1 MLNDL
6 MSNLYFIFRLLW
18 ERWSSDWIWVM
29 YRTSLTRPSHVL
41 RLTIDSQSQ
50 CLAHLSV
57 EQSIHS
63 IPALLYYICKVC
75 VREWGVLIV
84 TDHLEERETHSV
96 HVSLNVHGKILII
109 CTVKSND
116 CLCCFHGNVLVYNKY
131 EIKIIVIFFWIFFIL
146 WHWRLRSALNF
157 YTWYLAISYYLI
169 KKNQNI
175 LALKFKNFTISLYRT
190 LHLKR

>member
-1 MLNDL
+1 MNNLVFLCTCRSCYYICRFCNTHIDIFFEVKWFMLNDL

-18 ERWSSDWIWVM
+18 ERWSSDWIWVV

-75 VREWGVLIV
+75 VREWGFLIV
-84 TDHLEERETHSV
+84 TDHLEERETHFVHV
-96 HVSLNVHGKILII
+96 HVSLYVHGK
-109 CTVKSND
+109 K
-116 CLCCFHGNVLVYNKY
+116 FHYLYN
-131 EIKIIVIFFWIFFIL
+131 EIYWLSLFFMGMC
-146 WHWRLRSALNF
+146 
-157 YTWYLAISYYLI
+157 
-169 KKNQNI
+169 
-175 LALKFKNFTISLYRT
+175 
-190 LHLKR
+190 